1 MALKYKRIK
10 GTRDILPA
18 ESEVREQLWQKAR
31 KILLRY
37 GYGFI
42 TTPTFEATELFV
54 RSVGEATD
62 IVEKEM
68 YTFTDRGGRSLT
80 LRPEGTA
87 GVVRA
92 YLENHMIPPVKLAY
106 YENVFRAERPQ
117 KGRLREFWQIGV
129 EFIGAGDPLADAET
143 IELGLTLLK
152 EFGFKELK
160 LELNSIGTVEDRQRY
175 RNVLIEYLEKRK
187 DELCEDCQ
195 RRLYR
200 NPLRVLDCK
209 IDGPKLK
216 DAPNIMDYLSEDS
229 KRHFEKV
236 LEYLE
241 LWGIDYE
248 INNRLVRGLDY
259 YTHTVFEFKTA
270 GLGAQNTVLAGGRYD
285 GLVEELGGPP
295 TPAVGFAL
303 GVERVIIALNLD
315 AQPPKPEYF
324 IVTHGDEAR
333 KFAVE
338 LIRQLRAE
346 GISVDMS
353 HNPKSMKAQM
363 KLANRTGARYTII
376 IGEDELSSQ
385 KVKIRDME
393 SGEEKLLSVGE
404 LLKLG

>member
-324 IVTHGDEAR
+324 IVTHGDKAR

-338 LIRQLRAE
+338 LIRHLRAE
-346 GISVDMS
+346 GISADMS

-363 KLANRTGARYTII
+363 KLANRIGARYTII

>member
-303 GVERVIIALNLD
+303 GVERVILALNLD
-315 AQPPKPEYF
+315 AQPPKPEYV

-346 GISVDMS
+346 GISADMS

-363 KLANRTGARYTII
+363 KLANRIGARYTII

>member
-229 KRHFEKV
+229 KRHFETV

-241 LWGIDYE
+241 LWDIDYE

-303 GVERVIIALNLD
+303 GVERVILALNLD

-346 GISVDMS
+346 GISADMS

-363 KLANRTGARYTII
+363 KLANRIGARYTLI

>member
-1 MALKYKRIK
+1 MALKYKKIK

-31 KILLRY
+31 KILMRY

-187 DELCEDCQ
+187 DELCGDCQ

-216 DAPNIMDYLSEDS
+216 DAPNIMDYLSEYS
-229 KRHFEKV
+229 RRHFDTV

-303 GVERVIIALNLD
+303 GVERVILALNLD

-324 IVTHGDEAR
+324 VVTHGDEAR

-346 GISVDMS
+346 GISADMS

-363 KLANRTGARYTII
+363 KLANRIGSRYTII

-385 KVKIRDME
+385 KVKVRDME

>member
-229 KRHFEKV
+229 KRHFETV
-236 LEYLE
+236 LEYLG

-303 GVERVIIALNLD
+303 GVERVILALNLE

-346 GISVDMS
+346 GISADMS

-363 KLANRTGARYTII
+363 KLANRIGARYTII

>member
-346 GISVDMS
+346 GISADMS

-363 KLANRTGARYTII
+363 KLANRIGARYTII

-385 KVKIRDME
+385 KVKVRDME

>member
-229 KRHFEKV
+229 KRHFETV

-303 GVERVIIALNLD
+303 GVERVIIALNLE

-346 GISVDMS
+346 GISADMS

-363 KLANRTGARYTII
+363 KLANRIGARYTII